1 MTNPEGLDPN
11 DEILLGDLFRPLVQ
25 YRRLIW
31 QGAFGAT
38 VIAALLGGL
47 YLAFQPTAWSA
58 TLGFRPVFDGADAGK
73 YPNDLPFSS
82 ADITASSVVAQVF
95 TKNSLQTYCPIDA
108 FRAGLVVQEAS
119 SALQFLS
126 AEFQARLSDA
136 RLTAV
141 DRQRLQDEF
150 AARRTALPREYKLS
164 FIRPTECASLPREV
178 VIKVMPEVLE
188 AWAVESQD
196 RRGVLKVRA
205 AVLSPEMFMLPDAP
219 NTSLL
224 VRADLVRAAIVRVI
238 ANITEVEKLPGAEL
252 VKVGENRVAL
262 SEVRV
267 RLEDL
272 MQARLDPLIGMAGRG
287 LGRESIQWVTQA
299 FETASIQL
307 RAAETRKEAYR
318 QALLEYSGVPT
329 APSASTGSSGGRAQS
344 SSDVQALTPQ
354 IDRTFIE
361 GIVQLSQTN
370 TEFRQEITRLVIDA
384 SLETATRTQVVDHYR
399 GLMVSM
405 KDSGGEFLP
414 TEQVRGR
421 LATIMA
427 EAKETTR
434 LFNEIYDEFSR
445 VAFRA
450 GSALYRVEQPTQV
463 TVIRAFSMRSYL
475 ILLLGVSL
483 GSPVVL
489 ALACLV
495 LFHLRRFV
503 KSALPS

>member
-1 MTNPEGLDPN
+1 MTNSEGHDPN
-11 DEILLGDLFRPLVQ
+11 DEILLGHLFRPLIQ

-47 YLAFQPTAWSA
+47 YLALQPTAWSA
-58 TLGFRPVFDGADAGK
+58 TLGFRPMFDGADAGR
-73 YPNDLPFSS
+73 YPNGLPFSS
-82 ADITASSVVAQVF
+82 ADITANSVVDQVF

-119 SALQFLS
+119 LALQLLS
-126 AEFQARLSDA
+126 AEFQASLSDA
-136 RLTAV
+136 RLTAI

-150 AARRTALPREYKLS
+150 RVRRTVLPREYQLR
-164 FIRPTECASLPREV
+164 FIRPSMCASLPQAV
-178 VIKVMPEVLE
+178 VIKVMSEVLE
-188 AWAVESQD
+188 AWALESHD

-205 AVLSPEMFMLPDAP
+205 ATLSPEVFMLTDAS
-219 NTSLL
+219 NISLL
-224 VRADLVRAAIVRVI
+224 IRADLVRASLVRVI
-238 ANITEVEKLPGAEL
+238 TNITEVEKLPGSEL
-252 VKVGENRVAL
+252 VRGGENRVAL
-262 SEVRV
+262 AEVRV

-272 MQARLDPLIGMAGRG
+272 MLARLDPLITIAGRG
-287 LGRESIQWVTQA
+287 VGRESIQWVA
-299 FETASIQL
+299 HVFEAASIQL
-307 RAAETRKEAYR
+307 RAAEARTETYR
-318 QALLEYSGVPT
+318 QALREYSGVPT

-361 GIVQLSQTN
+361 GIVELSATN
-370 TEFRQEITRLVIDA
+370 TLFRQEITRRVIVA
-384 SLETATRTQVVDHYR
+384 SLETATQTQVVEHYR
-399 GLMVSM
+399 ELLASLNNS
-405 KDSGGEFLP
+405 DSIPLP
-414 TEQVRGR
+414 FEQVSEK
-421 LATIMA
+421 LIAITT
-427 EAKETTR
+427 EAKEMTR

-483 GSPVVL
+483 ASPVVL

-495 LFHLRRFV
+495 LFHFRRFV

>member
-1 MTNPEGLDPN
+1 MNPENN
-11 DEILLGDLFRPLVQ
+11 DTTNEVLLGDLFRPLIQ

-47 YLAFQPTAWSA
+47 YLALQPTAWSA
-58 TLGFRPVFDGADAGK
+58 TLGFRPVFEGANDGK
-73 YPNDLPFSS
+73 YPNGLPFSS

-150 AARRTALPREYKLS
+150 AARRTVLPREYQLR

-178 VIKVMPEVLE
+178 VIKVMSEVLE

-196 RRGVLKVRA
+196 RRGVLKVRV
-205 AVLSPEMFMLPDAP
+205 AVLSPEVFVSPD
-219 NTSLL
+219 TSDTPLL
-224 VRADLVRAAIVRVI
+224 VRADLIRAAIVRVV
-238 ANITEVEKLPGAEL
+238 ANIMEVEKLPGAEL
-252 VKVGENRVAL
+252 VKVGENGVGL
-262 SEVRV
+262 TEVRV

-287 LGRESIQWVTQA
+287 LGRESIQWVAQA

-307 RAAETRKEAYR
+307 RASETRRDAYR

-361 GIVQLSQTN
+361 GIVELSETN

-399 GLMVSM
+399 GLMVIM
-405 KDSGGEFLP
+405 KAPGGEFLP
-414 TEQVRGR
+414 AEQVRGR
-421 LATIMA
+421 LAVIVA
-427 EAKETTR
+427 EAKEATR
-434 LFNEIYDEFSR
+434 AFNEIYDEFSR

-450 GSALYRVEQPTQV
+450 GSALYRVEQPTHV
-463 TVIRAFSMRSYL
+463 TAIRAFDMRGYL

-483 GSPVVL
+483 ASPVVL

-495 LFHLRRFV
+495 LFHFRRFV
-503 KSALPS
+503 KSALPA